1 MTECVTA
8 ATVSLTSTL
17 RQRQRYY
24 LTGTFG
30 VPAGLL
36 KGIAMNPHYTS
47 AIRHALG
54 AIGFI
59 AIAQGWIE
67 ESSLNEIISSVM
79 FLISVSYGQINAKK
93 TVQLEKEA
101 SP

>member
-1 MTECVTA
+1 
-8 ATVSLTSTL
+8 
-17 RQRQRYY
+17 
-24 LTGTFG
+24 
-30 VPAGLL
+30 
-36 KGIAMNPHYTS
+36 MNPHYAS

-54 AIGFI
+54 AVGFV
-59 AIAQGWIE
+59 AIARGWIE

-93 TVQLEKEA
+93 TAQLQKAA